1 MERATFDEVYDRY
14 IRGGRFFEEREYY
27 QQFRGRYSSTFRWIE
42 PVLPRGGRML
52 DVGSGQFAV
61 LCRHLLQ
68 ASCDVVDID
77 TRSAD
82 ALKENGVGFFPADL
96 TVEAISGQGP
106 YDLVV
111 MAEVIEHIPT
121 PPYIVFANLR
131 PVIRPGGHLLVTTPN
146 VYRLRNLFRMALG
159 KKIFD
164 NFVVP
169 GPDQPLGHFLE
180 YAREQMEWHL
190 EKAGYKIVKS
200 SLEQLSWG
208 GASPFARVSRLVS
221 APLVHVRPLWRD
233 SMVILATR
241 S

>member
-1 MERATFDEVYDRY
+1 MDRGTFDAVYDRH
-14 IRGGRFFEEREYY
+14 IGAGRFFEEKDYY

-61 LCRHLLQ
+61 LCRHLLD

-77 TRSAD
+77 SRSAE

-96 TVEAISGQGP
+96 TVESVSGRGP

-121 PPYIVFANLR
+121 PPHVVFANLR

-146 VYRLRNLFRMALG
+146 LYRLRNLLRMVLG

-164 NFVVP
+164 NFVLP
-169 GPDQPLGHFLE
+169 GPNQPLGHFLE
-180 YAREQMEWHL
+180 YAREQIEWQL
-190 EKAGYKIVKS
+190 EKAGYTIVKS

-208 GASPFARVSRLVS
+208 GASSLARFSRLAL
-221 APLVHVRPLWRD
+221 APLVRLRPLWRD
-233 SMVILATR
+233 NMVILA
-241 S
+241 SNP